1 MKLIGREK
9 EIKELENLYKSDSSE
24 FVAVYG
30 RRRVGKTFLI
40 KKYEETLR
48 FRTQTLIENISP
60 KKTVHLTFI
69 ATYGLKP
76 NQYSGMVQSVV
87 TLDDLFL

>member
-1 MKLIGREK
+1 M
-9 EIKELENLYKSDSSE
+9 
-24 FVAVYG
+24 
-30 RRRVGKTFLI
+30 
-40 KKYEETLR
+40 TLR

-69 ATYGLKP
+69 ATYGLKQ

-87 TLDDLFL
+87 TLDDLFS

>member
-1 MKLIGREK
+1 MAQIDLLIDRSDNVVNLC
-9 EIKELENLYKSDSSE
+9 EIKFYDKP
-24 FVAVYG
+24 FAVD
-30 RRRVGKTFLI
+30 

-69 ATYGLKP
+69 ATYGLKQ

-87 TLDDLFL
+87 TLDDLFS